1 MKINR
6 HRCLLLGILF
16 LVLSI
21 TICYIGT
28 FFYFIYFKIKL
39 GFVGPAT
46 QIFFIIISLTDLVAG
61 KGWFYSW
68 NMSILWLIL
77 RPYVLI
83 LFYGGV
89 FLLILR
95 FIVKEEED

>member
-21 TICYIGT
+21 TVCYIGT
-28 FFYFIYFKIKL
+28 FVFFSYFKIKSA
-39 GFVGPAT
+39 FVGPAT

-61 KGWFYSW
+61 TYWHYYYSDML
-68 NMSILWLIL
+68 NLWLIL

-95 FIVKEEED
+95 FIVKEEE